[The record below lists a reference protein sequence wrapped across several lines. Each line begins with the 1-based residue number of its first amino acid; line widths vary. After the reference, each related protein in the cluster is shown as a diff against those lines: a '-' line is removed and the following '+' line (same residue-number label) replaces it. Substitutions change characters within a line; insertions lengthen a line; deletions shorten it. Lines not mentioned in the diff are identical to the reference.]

1 MSEMTTLNDLND
13 HLKTMTL
20 KAISVK
26 YIQRTEKKQSRLKA
40 FDLDGN
46 SVMVNYDSNEPGQM
60 DETRD
65 DKYWRAAKA
74 LLKKMGWE
82 GSMVCGWPAEDVA
95 VFVFIH
101 TRVFVQ

>member
-1 MSEMTTLNDLND
+1 MKNDY
-13 HLKTMTL
+13 LKTMTL

-46 SVMVNYDSNEPGQM
+46 SATVNYDSNKPGEV
-60 DETRD
+60 DESRD

-82 GSMVCGWPAEDVA
+82 GSMVCGWPKEDTA
-95 VFVFIH
+95 VFVFTD